1 MKVPVAAQVY
11 SVREEA
17 AADFEKT
24 MQQLADMGYDG
35 VELAG
40 LYGKSVEEIRNC
52 LKRVGLQAVSAHVP
66 IDELKMDMDKTVQ
79 IYQEIGCKYGR
90 SLLESRKVVWWKPIS
105 GNPSVD
111 GKNF

>member
-24 MQQLADMGYDG
+24 MQQLADMGYHG

-40 LYGKSVEEIRNC
+40 LYGKSVDEIRNC

-79 IYQEIGCKYGR
+79 IYQEIG
-90 SLLESRKVVWWKPIS
+90 
-105 GNPSVD
+105 
-111 GKNF
+111 

>member
-40 LYGKSVEEIRNC
+40 LYGKICGRNPQ
-52 LKRVGLQAVSAHVP
+52 LF
-66 IDELKMDMDKTVQ
+66 KTCWFA
-79 IYQEIGCKYGR
+79 G
-90 SLLESRKVVWWKPIS
+90 S
-105 GNPSVD
+105 
-111 GKNF
+111 